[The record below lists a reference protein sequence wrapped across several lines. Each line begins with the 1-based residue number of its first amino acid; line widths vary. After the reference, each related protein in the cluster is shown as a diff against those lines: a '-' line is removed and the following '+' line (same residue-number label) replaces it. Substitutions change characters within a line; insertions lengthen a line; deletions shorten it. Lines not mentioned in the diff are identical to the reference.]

1 MNTQANARD
10 FTRAS
15 IKINAELVSGET
27 SICGQA
33 NDVSLNG
40 LFLVCDEH
48 LPVGSGCSVTIF
60 LGERHASQLCIRVTG
75 IIVRLSKDGM
85 GVEFTE
91 LGMESCEHLRN
102 LVLFNTDN
110 VEQVNQEFRS
120 HLGLKHRE

>member
-1 MNTQANARD
+1 MNKQTDARD

-15 IKINAELVSGET
+15 IKIDTELISGET

-48 LPVGSGCSVTIF
+48 LPVASECSVTIF
-60 LGERHASQLCIRVTG
+60 LGERHASQLCVRATGRVA
-75 IIVRLSKDGM
+75 RLDEHGM
-85 GVEFTE
+85 GVEFTG
-91 LGMESCEHLRN
+91 LDMESHDHLRN
-102 LVLFNTDN
+102 LVLFNANN